1 MKQALGLL
9 DLNMNTKFKISIG
22 LLTIMAIVV
31 QMISIYVAS
40 GKAIDSI
47 TATELRAKIESI
59 REDNIAIESNILT
72 FASYTAVAS
81 RAATIG
87 FEETKE
93 FVSLYDPVEVALRR

>member
-1 MKQALGLL
+1 MKQALGFLN
-9 DLNMNTKFKISIG
+9 LNMNKKYKISIG
-22 LLTIMAIVV
+22 LLAVTAIAV

-47 TATELRAKIESI
+47 TATELRSKIESI

-81 RAATIG
+81 RAASIG

-93 FVSLYDPVEVALRR
+93 FVSLYDPVEVAVR